1 MVFWS
6 SWLICSDH
14 RLYLVYTTQTERNH
28 RVTIPTSILT
38 VHDKTYL
45 VGNASDNDRDDW
57 RGGTTAMSIWIRRSQ
72 IQSVST
78 EDFLTNT

>member
-57 RGGTTAMSIWIRRSQ
+57 RGAPPPCLFESVGVKSNPSQ
-72 IQSVST
+72 QKI
-78 EDFLTNT
+78 F